1 MAKASQK
8 STTAIMSI
16 TRTGDIVNRF
26 LDIGLRKWGS
36 SPPRF
41 GVMNAL
47 VVHGGTMNPSDISKW
62 VLRAKHSV
70 TSMLKVLEKI
80 GYVERKPNERDG
92 RSVNISVT
100 QKGWSA
106 TDKMIPIAEDISK
119 EILSCLD
126 ENEIDSL
133 LDILKKIRR
142 HLLIELSAPQIGSSS
157 KNEGRLLKT

>member
-1 MAKASQK
+1 
-8 STTAIMSI
+8 
-16 TRTGDIVNRF
+16 
-26 LDIGLRKWGS
+26 
-36 SPPRF
+36 
-41 GVMNAL
+41 
-47 VVHGGTMNPSDISKW
+47 
-62 VLRAKHSV
+62 
-70 TSMLKVLEKI
+70 MLKVLEKI

-100 QKGWSA
+100 QEGWSA

-119 EILSCLD
+119 KILSCLD

-157 KNEGRLLKT
+157 KNEARLLKT